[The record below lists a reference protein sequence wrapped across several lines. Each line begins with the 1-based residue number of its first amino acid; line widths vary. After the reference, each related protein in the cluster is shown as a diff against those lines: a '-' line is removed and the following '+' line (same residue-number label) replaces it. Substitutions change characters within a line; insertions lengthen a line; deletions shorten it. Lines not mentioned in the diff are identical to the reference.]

1 MTGSAPFESSI
12 LFWMQVHAPQ
22 GVLITD
28 TELVVQGWNTWLE
41 QHTRMT
47 QSQVI
52 GKPLFELFP
61 DLQQRGLNLLY
72 EDVLGGQ
79 VRLLSQRLHHYL
91 IRMPA
96 ISEEGFDEMLQTAH
110 IAPLIKDSSIVGTIT
125 IINDVTER
133 AARERELRAARE
145 AAEEANFAKDRFIAM
160 LSHDLR
166 VPLNAVV
173 GWLRILK
180 ERPDDH
186 TLHEKALRVIDQN
199 TGMQIRIMEDLLDSA
214 KISSGKFELDF
225 EVSDLAKVVEDA
237 CKALEPIAQSK
248 RISIVRS
255 LPKEPMHARIDS
267 KRMHQ
272 VVWNLVSN
280 AVKFTPTEGTVS
292 VQLNSQSGNHVL
304 RVSDTGIGLSSDLLP
319 HVFETMW
326 QGKQSKDNSG
336 LGLGLSIVQS
346 VVQLH
351 GGSVRAES
359 GGPGKGS
366 TFTVELPQERV
377 TRSA

>member
-12 LFWMQVHAPQ
+12 LGWMQVHAPQ

-28 TELVVQGWNTWLE
+28 TALVVQGWNTWLE

-61 DLQQRGLNLLY
+61 ELQQRGLNLLY
-72 EDVLGGQ
+72 EDVLAGQ

-91 IRMPA
+91 IRIPA
-96 ISEEGFDEMLQTAH
+96 LSEEGFDEMLQTAH
-110 IAPLIKDSSIVGTIT
+110 IAPLVKDSSIVGTIT

-133 AARERELRAARE
+133 AARERELRLARE

-237 CKALEPIAQSK
+237 CKALEPMAQSK
-248 RISIVRS
+248 QINIRRS
-255 LPKEPMHARIDS
+255 LPNEPMHARIDS

-280 AVKFTPTEGTVS
+280 AVKFTPTGGTVS

-326 QGKQSKDNSG
+326 QGKQSKDTTG
-336 LGLGLSIVQS
+336 LGLGLSIVQN
-346 VVQLH
+346 VVHLH

-359 GGPGKGS
+359 AGPGKGS

>member
-110 IAPLIKDSSIVGTIT
+110 IAPLIKDSTIVGTIT

-248 RISIVRS
+248 QISILRS
-255 LPKEPMHARIDS
+255 LPNEPMHARIDS

-280 AVKFTPTEGTVS
+280 AVKFTPTGGTVS
-292 VQLNSQSGNHVL
+292 VQLKSQSGNHVL

-326 QGKQSKDNSG
+326 QGKQSKDTSG
-336 LGLGLSIVQS
+336 LGLGLSIVQN
-346 VVQLH
+346 VVHLH

-359 GGPGKGS
+359 AGPGKGS

>member
-1 MTGSAPFESSI
+1 MEA
-12 LFWMQVHAPQ
+12 HAPQ

-28 TELVVQGWNTWLE
+28 NELVVQGWNAWLE
-41 QHTRMT
+41 QHTRMPK
-47 QSQVI
+47 SQVI
-52 GKPLFELFP
+52 GRPLLELFP
-61 DLQQRGLNLLY
+61 DLRQRGLDSLY
-72 EDVLGGQ
+72 EDVLKGQ

-96 ISEEGFDEMLQTAH
+96 LSEEGFDEMLQTAH
-110 IAPLIKDSSIVGTIT
+110 IAPLIRKSNVVGTIT

-133 AARERELRAARE
+133 AARERELRTARE
-145 AAEEANFAKDRFIAM
+145 AAEEANHAKDRFLAM

-186 TLHEKALRVIDQN
+186 TLQEKALRVIDQN
-199 TGMQIRIMEDLLDSA
+199 TVMQIRIMEDLLDSA
-214 KISSGKFELDF
+214 KMSSGKFELDF

-237 CKALEPIAQSK
+237 CKALEPVGQSK
-248 RISIVRS
+248 RINILRS
-255 LPKEPMHARIDS
+255 LPNEPMPARIDA

-272 VVWNLVSN
+272 VVWNLLSN
-280 AVKFTPTEGTVS
+280 AVKFTPTGGTVS
-292 VQLNSQSGNHVL
+292 VQLTSQSGNYVL
-304 RVSDTGIGLSSDLLP
+304 RVSDTGIGLGPDLLP

-326 QGKQSKDNSG
+326 QGKQSKDASG
-336 LGLGLSIVQS
+336 LGLGLSIVQN
-346 VVQLH
+346 VVHLH
-351 GGSVRAES
+351 GGSVRVES
-359 GGPGKGS
+359 AGPGKGA

-377 TRSA
+377 THSA